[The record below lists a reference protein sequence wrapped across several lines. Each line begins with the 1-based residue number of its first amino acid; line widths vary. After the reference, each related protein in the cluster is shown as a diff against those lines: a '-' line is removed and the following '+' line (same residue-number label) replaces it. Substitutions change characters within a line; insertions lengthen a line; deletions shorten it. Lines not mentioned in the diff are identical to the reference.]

1 MTAPFTAV
9 PRRPRSARPPT
20 APPHPHMEAP
30 AAAQHQRDGRPGE
43 GGDAGGAASDAR
55 PVVPS
60 RRHDSPAAVSVS
72 FKEPKSPRR
81 SGGADRNKI
90 VDQAGKKQN
99 RRRAEEPVA
108 HAPAPSQQKD
118 GGPAAL
124 TVARRE
130 APSSSSRGAAGS
142 PVRTA
147 EEERRCKGKM
157 IAIDESPPR
166 TSAAAGQGQGKLMG
180 DAIRSH
186 ASATAAAPTT
196 GANTK
201 KRKHRGPPFWV
212 GMGSEGQSTSSAG
225 SDMGATLDT
234 IPVASGRL
242 RAALRGL
249 AALPPV
255 RVYGKMMSLSD
266 RVLQQSR
273 LLMSCKGW
281 GASTGGEPFPLDA
294 ALTDEEK
301 ATARR
306 GKGLPVLTL
315 DRGGRRYQ
323 LSCKYLNSNLGY
335 RLITSWSDFL
345 RGNGLVEKRGHG
357 RKPPEVMIDM
367 WLFRTHEG
375 KLGMVLMHYRKG
387 DAAHA
392 DAALDEE
399 RERRRTR
406 RRDEA
411 EPEDGS
417 TPEHGEAMREEDMA
431 GGQDVGGVP
440 MLDGGDVVMEDA
452 VGDASGEEEEAVPGE
467 AGTPS
472 TLDADGAKAAA
483 VAEEEAG
490 SAQGKAVAPLS
501 SSDGDGSSSP
511 EEEEEA
517 GALVEAAATTSPS
530 AADGAM
536 QGDEEGMARL
546 WSGNTREELGAA
558 HALVMLSK
566 GFW

>member
-30 AAAQHQRDGRPGE
+30 AAAQHQRDGRGG

-81 SGGADRNKI
+81 SGGADRNKT

-124 TVARRE
+124 TVACKE

-147 EEERRCKGKM
+147 EEERRRKGKM

-186 ASATAAAPTT
+186 ASATAI

-201 KRKHRGPPFWV
+201 KRKCRGPPFWV

-249 AALPPV
+249 AAAPPV

-399 RERRRTR
+399 RERRRSR
-406 RRDEA
+406 RRDE
-411 EPEDGS
+411 PE
-417 TPEHGEAMREEDMA
+417 PEHGEAMREEDMA
-431 GGQDVGGVP
+431 SGHDVGGVP

-452 VGDASGEEEEAVPGE
+452 VVDASGEEEEAAVPGE

-472 TLDADGAKAAA
+472 TSDADGAKAAA

-490 SAQGKAVAPLS
+490 SAQGKTVAPLS

-511 EEEEEA
+511 EEEEEEE
-517 GALVEAAATTSPS
+517 GATTSPS

-536 QGDEEGMARL
+536 QGEEEGMARL
-546 WSGNTREELGAA
+546 WPGNTREELGAA